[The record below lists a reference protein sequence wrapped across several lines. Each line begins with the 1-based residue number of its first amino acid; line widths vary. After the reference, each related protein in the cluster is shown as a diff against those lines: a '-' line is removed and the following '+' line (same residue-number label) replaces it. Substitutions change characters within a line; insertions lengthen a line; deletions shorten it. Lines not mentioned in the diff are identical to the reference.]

1 MIELDPSINEVIINQ
16 LPIND
21 ESINQSSI
29 NHPFINQI
37 TLDCLINKTQYSNY
51 INNITNKNIN
61 KKDRHFYRR
70 RILNLTKQILY
81 KEENTEIIPP
91 DITYMLDNYIKTC
104 INYFKIIDTNDII
117 QEDYKEYAEKEMLTE
132 IATDNEIIS
141 QNEFMKNENNKLLMR
156 SINISKPTLDNFI
169 KIKMTKAPEKLIIP
183 QQKEINL
190 KDPILKN
197 KGISKNKNNTII
209 YDDNQTKP

>member
-1 MIELDPSINEVIINQ
+1 MTELD
-16 LPIND
+16 
-21 ESINQSSI
+21 
-29 NHPFINQI
+29 PFINQI
-37 TLDCLINKTQYSNY
+37 SLDCLINKTQYSKY
-51 INNITNKNIN
+51 VNNITNKSIN

-81 KEENTEIIPP
+81 KEENTDIIPL

-104 INYFKIIDTNDII
+104 INYFKITDRSDII
-117 QEDYKEYAEKEMLTE
+117 QEDYKEYENSVKNELVNE
-132 IATDNEIIS
+132 SEATIENEIIN
-141 QNEFMKNENNKLLMR
+141 QTEFMKDENNKLLMR

-169 KIKMTKAPEKLIIP
+169 KIKMTKLPEELIIP

-190 KDPILKN
+190 KDPVLKN

-209 YDDNQTKP
+209 YDDKQPKT